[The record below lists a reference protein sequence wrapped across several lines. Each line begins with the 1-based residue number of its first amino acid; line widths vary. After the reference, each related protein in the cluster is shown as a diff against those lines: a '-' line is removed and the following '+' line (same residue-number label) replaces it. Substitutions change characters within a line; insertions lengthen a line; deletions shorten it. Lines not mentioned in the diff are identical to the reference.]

1 LSCSRLSIFSVC
13 HIEGRRIARERGL
26 SCVLKASLRRA
37 GSNVG
42 MEGGH
47 QPSPSL
53 SYPGVSANRTFKIK
67 ESRDNL
73 QKGRKP
79 P

>member
-1 LSCSRLSIFSVC
+1 
-13 HIEGRRIARERGL
+13 
-26 SCVLKASLRRA
+26 VLKASLRRA

-42 MEGGH
+42 MGEH

-53 SYPGVSANRTFKIK
+53 SYPGVSANKPLKIK
-67 ESRDNL
+67 ESGDNL